1 MPLAANFKARHH
13 ERLVLESIS
22 SGSFL
27 MSEEYEE
34 TVRQL
39 IWSGH
44 VVWNSAGS
52 LALTKAGEHR
62 VFHIQCRD
70 AFATLVAGEAETID
84 ENAADWLVR
93 SGFVRKEKSSGE
105 LVATLR
111 GADWL
116 ASS

>member
-1 MPLAANFKARHH
+1 MPLAAIFKARHN
-13 ERLVLESIS
+13 ERYVLEAIS
-22 SGSFL
+22 SGTFL
-27 MSEEYEE
+27 MSEEYED

-44 VVWNSAGS
+44 VVWNLAGS
-52 LALTKAGEHR
+52 LVLTKAGEHR

-70 AFATLVAGEAETID
+70 AFAGLVAGEAETIH
-84 ENAADWLVR
+84 ENAANWLVR
-93 SGFVRKEKSSGE
+93 SGFVRKEKTSGE
-105 LVATLR
+105 LVPTLR